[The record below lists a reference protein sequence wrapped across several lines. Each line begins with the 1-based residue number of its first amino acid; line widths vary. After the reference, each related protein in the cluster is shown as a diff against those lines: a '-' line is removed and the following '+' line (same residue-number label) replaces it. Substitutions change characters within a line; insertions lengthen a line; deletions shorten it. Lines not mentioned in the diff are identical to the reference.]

1 MITYDIKE
9 QGGFKF
15 IDEGKGETLM
25 LLHGLFGALSNYQYI
40 LEDFKDRY
48 RIVIPMLPI
57 YELSMSETS
66 VGGLVQH
73 VKRFVAEMKLN
84 NLVLVGNSLGG
95 HIAQLY
101 CLEEPEKVRAMVL
114 TGSSGLFE
122 SAMGGTYPKR
132 GDYDYIK
139 QRTEFT
145 FYDPKTATKELVDE
159 VFDICNDRGKAI
171 RVIAV
176 AKTAMRE
183 NLAEH
188 LHKVTCPVLLI
199 WGKDDKITPPFVAEE
214 FHKLIKNSELHLME
228 QCGHAPMMEKPKE
241 FNRLL
246 QNFLDKIS
254 VSVESPR

>member
-1 MITYDIKE
+1 MTHYELKE
-9 QGGFKF
+9 KDGFKY
-15 IDEGKGETLM
+15 IDEGKGDTLM
-25 LLHGLFGALSNYQYI
+25 LLHGLFGALSNYQFI

-57 YELSMSETS
+57 YELGLDETS
-66 VGGLVQH
+66 VGGLVKH
-73 VKRFVAEMKLN
+73 VKRFVSAIGLN
-84 NLVLVGNSLGG
+84 NMIVIGNSLGG

-101 CLEEPEKVRAMVL
+101 CLDEPQKVRAMVL

-122 SAMGGTYPKR
+122 AAMGGTYPKR
-132 GDYDYIK
+132 GDYEYIK
-139 QRTEFT
+139 QRTEYT

-159 VFDICNDRGKAI
+159 VFDICNDRGKAV

-183 NLAEH
+183 NLAER
-188 LHKVTCPVLLI
+188 LQEVKCPVLLI
-199 WGKDDKITPPFVAEE
+199 WGKEDKITPPFVAEE
-214 FHKLIKNSELHLME
+214 FHKLIKNSELHWME

-254 VSVESPR
+254 VSV

>member
-1 MITYDIKE
+1 MNHYELKE
-9 QGGFKF
+9 QGGYKY

-25 LLHGLFGALSNYQYI
+25 LLHGLFGALSNYQFI
-40 LEDFKDRY
+40 LEQFKDRY
-48 RIVIPMLPI
+48 RVVIPMLPI
-57 YELSMSETS
+57 YELGMFECS
-66 VGGLVQH
+66 VRGLVKH
-73 VKRFVAEMKLN
+73 VVKFVHEMKLDN
-84 NLVLVGNSLGG
+84 MVLVGNSLGG
-95 HIAQLY
+95 HIGQLY
-101 CLEEPEKVRAMVL
+101 YLEEPQKVRAMVL

-122 SAMGGTYPKR
+122 SALGGSYPKR

-139 QRTEFT
+139 QRTEYT
-145 FYDPKTATKELVDE
+145 FYDPKSATPELVDE

-188 LHKVTCPVLLI
+188 LHKVTCPTLLI
-199 WGKDDKITPPFVAEE
+199 WGRDDKITPPFVAEE
-214 FHKLIKNSELHLME
+214 FHKLIGNSELHFMAE
-228 QCGHAPMMEKPKE
+228 CGHAPMMEKPRE

-254 VSVESPR
+254 VSV

>member
-1 MITYDIKE
+1 MSNYVVKE
-9 QGGFKF
+9 QGGFKY
-15 IDEGKGETLM
+15 IDEGKGDTLM

-40 LEDFKDRY
+40 LNDFKDKY
-48 RIVIPMLPI
+48 RVVIPMLPI
-57 YELSMSETS
+57 YELGMLESS
-66 VGGLVQH
+66 VGGLVKQ
-73 VKRFVAEMKLN
+73 VKKFVNTLELDNMI
-84 NLVLVGNSLGG
+84 VLGNSLGG

-101 CLEEPEKVRAMVL
+101 YLQEPQKVRAMVL

-122 SAMGGTYPKR
+122 SALGGSYPKR
-132 GDYDYIK
+132 GDYEYIK
-139 QRTEFT
+139 QRTEYT
-145 FYDPKTATKELVDE
+145 FYDPKSATKELVDE

-188 LHKVTCPVLLI
+188 LHKVTCPVALI
-199 WGKDDKITPPFVAEE
+199 WGKEDKITPPFVAEE
-214 FHKLIKNSELHLME
+214 FHKLIKNSELHWMDH
-228 QCGHAPMMEKPKE
+228 CGHAPMMEKPQE

-254 VSVESPR
+254 VSV